1 MTHFVTLYST
11 ERFLVNIRNMC
22 ALIVM
27 QVLDTVFKW
36 KSGSV
41 KTWTFHVC

>member
-1 MTHFVTLYST
+1 
-11 ERFLVNIRNMC
+11 MC

-36 KSGSV
+36 KSGSGHSM
-41 KTWTFHVC
+41 FAEEE